1 MPIFQQAGGLA
12 VLTPDKINKQTQ
24 PAKLSPA
31 EDSKATELMKKLEEQ
46 KKRKEA
52 ERRLRREQR
61 LADMQKKQLE
71 ETERAP
77 QEPQGPPKQSR
88 YVWYLQKL
96 TMFGHRQQYLPFAL

>member
-1 MPIFQQAGGLA
+1 
-12 VLTPDKINKQTQ
+12 
-24 PAKLSPA
+24 
-31 EDSKATELMKKLEEQ
+31 MKKLEEQ

-88 YVWYLQKL
+88 YVYAHVNFCQYVLYLTSSKIDLSHFIWFKCQ
-96 TMFGHRQQYLPFAL
+96 FSF